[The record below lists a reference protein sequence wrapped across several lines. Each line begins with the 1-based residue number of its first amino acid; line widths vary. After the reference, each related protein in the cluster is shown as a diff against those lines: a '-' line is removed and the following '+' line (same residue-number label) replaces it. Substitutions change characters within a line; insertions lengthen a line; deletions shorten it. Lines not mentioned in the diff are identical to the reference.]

1 MRKLFFVLTTS
12 FISLL
17 SSCVNSAKSVSDVV
31 SISVPNDTIIKE
43 AKKDSLILTKST
55 TGTGLLNPQSPN
67 HVSHKSHSSHA
78 SHFSRLD

>member
-43 AKKDSLILTKST
+43 AKKDSLILAKPIVGNENNGSRHYSHAAH
-55 TGTGLLNPQSPN
+55 GS
-67 HVSHKSHSSHA
+67 HVSHV